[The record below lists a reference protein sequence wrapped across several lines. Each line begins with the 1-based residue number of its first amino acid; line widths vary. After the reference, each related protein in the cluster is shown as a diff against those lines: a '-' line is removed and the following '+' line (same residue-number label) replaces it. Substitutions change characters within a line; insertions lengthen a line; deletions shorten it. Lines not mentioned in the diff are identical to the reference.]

1 MLTLLSFQIYWLANI
16 YQNKKIQYI
25 DFIEESLAYSID
37 NELIL
42 QSGLFGEYDNVN
54 RPKLIIKSADDMTPE
69 EIKSHRGDT
78 IVLGGDSLPHT
89 RKGISS
95 LFAQSSI
102 EALLKERPF
111 PMGTLDSLFN
121 SEIQN
126 SIPHARFLLNL
137 CNQKGQILDSTHRE
151 YKKDQQVIIVTHPI
165 GTKGELFIQAF
176 VSIPPQQILLHL
188 LYALIA
194 SFLMTI
200 IIFYCLYY
208 QLIVIRRTRKKLQQQ
223 EQTVHVA
230 IHDLKAPLN
239 TTYTILDY
247 ISQKETDNAQMSLLQ
262 TGKIQVRKLTETIE
276 SMLDAHK
283 KKQNIEIKN
292 VQVCLPELIEQVR
305 QEVALLF
312 PAKKYQFKLNN
323 PIPIHYIYTDPVRL
337 ERCLR
342 NLLENALKYSDD
354 RVEITVTFSQKD
366 NRLSIAIQDTGWGIP
381 LKAQK
386 KLGKQYYRVQ
396 TEGKNMRPGYGLGLC
411 SVKQL
416 LLEAGGTLTLHSSE
430 GAGSVFT
437 ITFPVSEGE

>member
-1 MLTLLSFQIYWLANI
+1 M
-16 YQNKKIQYI
+16 YQNQKAEYI
-25 DFIEESLAYSID
+25 EIANDVLSHSID
-37 NELIL
+37 NKLL
-42 QSGLFGEYDNVN
+42 VRSGLFGTPQNHS
-54 RPKLIIKSADDMTPE
+54 RPKLTIKSMDEMTPE
-69 EIKSHRGDT
+69 EIKSHEGDT
-78 IVLGGDSLPHT
+78 IILTTDSQ
-89 RKGISS
+89 KDMEIGISTI
-95 LFAQSSI
+95 FAQNAQD
-102 EALLKERPF
+102 ALLEEQPF
-111 PMGTLDSLFN
+111 PMNLLDSIIKNELQKKLPY
-121 SEIQN
+121 S
-126 SIPHARFLLNL
+126 AFLLNL
-137 CNQKGQILDSTHRE
+137 CDKKGNILDSNYSSYNHKHHTITAVH
-151 YKKDQQVIIVTHPI
+151 TI
-165 GTKGELFIQAF
+165 GTKGEFYIKAFIEIQ
-176 VSIPPQQILLHL
+176 PQKILQQM
-188 LYALIA
+188 LYALII

-247 ISQKETDNAQMSLLQ
+247 ISQKETDNTQKSLLQ

-323 PIPIHYIYTDPVRL
+323 PIPIHYIYTDPIRL
-337 ERCLR
+337 ERSLR

-354 RVEITVTFSQKD
+354 GVQITVMLSQKD
-366 NRLSIAIQDTGWGIP
+366 NRFSIAIQDTGWGIP

-386 KLGKQYYRVQ
+386 KLGKEYYRVR
-396 TEGKNMRPGYGLGLC
+396 TEGKDVRTGYGLGLC

-416 LLEAGGTLTLHSSE
+416 LQEAGGTLTLHSSE